1 MRISLTKANT
11 ARQAVA
17 VRAQANKG
25 EASAPAINRRELALR
40 SVNLLA
46 LAAMFTWGA
55 TPTPST
61 IGACDTHLPV
71 SQFLS
76 LSVFQSLCQP
86 LTPVPP
92 ATPVP
97 HQVCPIT
104 ASSRAS
110 DSVRS
115 LPIAFLLPRRQ
126 TT

>member
-61 IGACDTHLPV
+61 IGACDTHL
-71 SQFLS
+71 QFLS
-76 LSVFQSLCQP
+76 FSVSPYFKAC
-86 LTPVPP
+86 
-92 ATPVP
+92 AN
-97 HQVCPIT
+97 
-104 ASSRAS
+104 R
-110 DSVRS
+110 
-115 LPIAFLLPRRQ
+115 
-126 TT
+126 